1 MGAGRRVLVPHL
13 AQAPARPP
21 RGARLLQASG
31 LTMGT
36 SWTVKWVVPAAAG
49 NGEVRDEAH
58 GSAGGGAQH
67 DLPAGIQ
74 AGLDTVVRQMS
85 SWEPESDLSRFN
97 RAPAGT
103 SFTLPAEFAR
113 VLDHALAVARDS
125 DGAFDATA
133 GALVDAWGFGAGD
146 GYRQRGFALPTDA
159 ALAAARAAS
168 GWRLLEF
175 DAAARTVVQPGGVRL
190 DLSAIAKG
198 FAVDQV
204 ARYLQS
210 RGIDDYLVEVG
221 GELRGAGVK
230 PDGQPWWVM
239 LEAPPA
245 EKPDAAGSLVE
256 TVVALHGLSVATSG
270 DYRRYVDRD
279 GARHCH
285 AIDPRTGRPVAA
297 GVASVTVLHRDCMA
311 ADALSTALMVM
322 ELEQGI
328 EWAQRRGIAA
338 LFRLRPVQQGGA
350 GGSHGAWNG
359 RGAREALHERMTA
372 PFAALL
378 Q

>member
-13 AQAPARPP
+13 AQAPACPAY
-21 RGARLLQASG
+21 GARVLRASG

-36 SWTVKWVVPAAAG
+36 SWEVKWVASAAAA
-49 NGEVRDEAH
+49 R
-58 GSAGGGAQH
+58 GARG
-67 DLPAGIQ
+67 DIPAGIQ
-74 AGLDTVVRQMS
+74 ASLDGVVRQMS
-85 SWEPESDLSRFN
+85 NWEPDSDLSRFN
-97 RAPAGT
+97 QAPAGT
-103 SFTLPAEFAR
+103 SIRLPVEFAR

-125 DGAFDATA
+125 EGAFDATA

-146 GYRQRGFALPTDA
+146 GYRHRGFGLPTDA

-168 GWRLLEF
+168 GWRLLDF
-175 DAAARTVVQPGGVRL
+175 DAAARTVVQPGGLRL

-210 RGIDDYLVEVG
+210 RGIDHYLVEVG

-245 EKPDAAGSLVE
+245 EEGGAAGVVIDTL
-256 TVVALHGLSVATSG
+256 VALHGLSVATSG
-270 DYRRYVDRD
+270 DYRRYVDHD
-279 GARHCH
+279 GTRHCH
-285 AIDPRTGRPVAA
+285 AIDPRTGKPVCA
-297 GVASVTVLHRDCMA
+297 GVASVTVLHQDCMA

-322 ELEQGI
+322 GAEQGG
-328 EWAQRRGIAA
+328 EWAQQRGIAA

-350 GGSHGAWNG
+350 RGLHGAWAT
-359 RGAREALHERMTA
+359 RGTLHERMTA
-372 PFAALL
+372 SFAALL